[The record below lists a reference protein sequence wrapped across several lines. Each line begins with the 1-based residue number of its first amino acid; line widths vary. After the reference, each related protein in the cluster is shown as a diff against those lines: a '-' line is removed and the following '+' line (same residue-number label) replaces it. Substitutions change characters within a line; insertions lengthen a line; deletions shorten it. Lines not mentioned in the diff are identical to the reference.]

1 MISVKLLSDH
11 EQTEKRMSL
20 SVRNI
25 NENEGGNREWEKA
38 V

>member
-1 MISVKLLSDH
+1 MISMKLLSDH
-11 EQTEKRMSL
+11 ERTERRMSL
-20 SVRNI
+20 SVRSW